1 MSNVQLIED
10 INEQDFK
17 CINDINNESFN
28 SEKLTTKKNQLKL
41 FKRFNIG
48 KFILI

>member
-1 MSNVQLIED
+1 MTENINIQHFVCNND
-10 INEQDFK
+10 IN
-17 CINDINNESFN
+17 INNESFN